1 MQVEL
6 EKLGQK
12 IEGDIFLDEFQK
24 VVYST
29 DASAY
34 REKPIAIIR
43 PKNNSDLKLIIEFA
57 NKHNVNLIPRAAGT
71 SLAGQV
77 VGDGIIVDISK
88 YFNKI
93 VEINAKEKY
102 AIVLPGVVRD
112 ELNLAVKEHG
122 LFFAPETSTANRCM
136 LGGMHGNNS
145 CGANALIHGSTREHV
160 ISSKVLLSDGTEAE
174 FKDLTKAEFEEKLK
188 GDSLESKLYNDVY
201 KMLSNKKV
209 VEEIEREFPDK
220 EIKRRNTGYAID
232 MLIDNQ
238 VFSDSD
244 KPFNFNQL
252 LAGSEGTLAFT
263 TEMKVNLEELPPK
276 HTGLVCVHLKT
287 VIESAK
293 ANLVALK
300 YKPNAVELMD
310 SVIVEL
316 TKGNKTQA
324 ENRFFIEGEPGALL
338 IVEFSKDT
346 KEELEEVAAE
356 MEKAMRAEGYG
367 YHFPLVTGDGVK
379 KVWDLRKAGLGI
391 LGNMPGDAKPAPVV
405 EDASVRP
412 EDLPAYLEGVEE
424 ILQKHKLE
432 VVYYAHIS
440 TGELHIRPVLNLKT
454 QEGRD
459 MFKTVATDF
468 ATLIKKF
475 KGSLSGEHG
484 DGRLRGEF
492 IPFMIGDKNYELLK
506 EVKQTWDPNG
516 IFNRDKIVNTPSMN
530 TFLRYDEDYTTHE
543 VETIFD
549 FSKTEGFQ
557 KAVEKCNGSG
567 DCRKSHVIGGTMC
580 PSYQA
585 SQNESQTTRARANV
599 LREYMSRTPE
609 GKNALDHKEIYE
621 VMDLCLSCKACKS
634 ECPSNVDITRLK
646 AEFLQHYYDDH
657 GIPFRTKMIAYN
669 PLLNKLMSKSY
680 IAPIANFALGLPVI
694 GKAMVSAI
702 GFHPNRAVPDVHTAT
717 VEKYHKKLT
726 QNAGSK
732 GKVYLFND
740 EFTNYNDPDVGIY
753 AIRLLNALGYEVVI
767 PQHKDSARTFLSK
780 GMIREAKKFA
790 IENVTMLK
798 DIVSEE
804 TPLIGLEPSAIL
816 GFRDEYPDLVGKEL
830 QAEARELGKNALLFE
845 EWFMRE
851 VKKGNITKD
860 SFTDAENMTRLHG
873 HCHQKAIA
881 STQNTLEMLNF
892 PANYEAEEIKS
903 GCCGMAGSFG
913 YEKEHYDLSM
923 KIGELVLFPEVRK
936 TAKDVQIAAPG
947 TSCRHQIYDGTS
959 VSAKHPVAIMYEALK

>member
-6 EKLGQK
+6 EKLGHI

-43 PKNNSDLKLIIEFA
+43 PKNNSDLKIVIDFA
-57 NKHNVNLIPRAAGT
+57 NEHKVNLIPRAAGT

-77 VGDGIIVDISK
+77 VGNGIIVDISK

-93 VEINAKEKY
+93 IEINSEEKY
-102 AIVLPGVVRD
+102 AIIEPGVVRD
-112 ELNLAVKEHG
+112 ELNMAVKELG

-136 LGGMHGNNS
+136 IGGMHGNNS

-160 ISSKVLLSDGTEAE
+160 ISSEVLLSDGSAVE
-174 FKDLTKAEFEEKLK
+174 FKDLSKSDFEEKLK
-188 GDSLESKLYNDVY
+188 GDTLESKLYNSVY
-201 KMLSNKKV
+201 KMLSNKDII
-209 VEEIEREFPDK
+209 EEINSEFPDK

-263 TEMKVNLEELPPK
+263 TQMKVNLADLPPK
-276 HTGLVCVHLKT
+276 HTGLVCVHINT

-293 ANLVALK
+293 ANLIALK
-300 YKPNAVELMD
+300 FKPNAVELMD
-310 SVIVEL
+310 NVIIEL
-316 TKGNKTQA
+316 TKGNRTQA
-324 ENRFFIEGEPGALL
+324 KNRFFIDGKPGALL

-346 KEELEEVAAE
+346 KEELEEVAKQ
-356 MEKAMRAEGYG
+356 MEKAMRDEGYG
-367 YHFPLVTGDGVK
+367 YHFPLVTGDDVK

-405 EDASVRP
+405 EDTSVKP

-424 ILQKHKLE
+424 ILQKHKLD

-468 ATLIKKF
+468 ATLVKKF
-475 KGSLSGEHG
+475 NGSLSGEHG

-506 EVKQTWDPNG
+506 EIKATWDPNG
-516 IFNRDKIVNTPSMN
+516 IFNRDKIVDTPSMN
-530 TFLRYDEDYTTHE
+530 TFLRYDDDYKTHE
-543 VETIFD
+543 IKTVFD

-567 DCRKSHVIGGTMC
+567 DCRKSHIIGGTMC

-585 SQNESQTTRARANV
+585 SKNESQTTRARANV
-599 LREYMSRTPE
+599 LREYMSRSESSPL
-609 GKNALDHKEIYE
+609 NHKEIYD

-634 ECPSNVDITRLK
+634 ECPSNVDITKLK
-646 AEFLQHYYDDH
+646 AEFLQHYYDEN

-669 PLLNKLMSKSY
+669 PALNKLIS
-680 IAPIANFALGLPVI
+680 PISAISNFVLDLPVI
-694 GKAMVSAI
+694 GGMITSMI
-702 GFHPNRAVPDVHTAT
+702 GFSPKRKVPHVHSAT
-717 VEKYHKKLT
+717 VTKYHKKLT
-726 QNAGSK
+726 QNAGIK

-753 AIRLLNALGYEVVI
+753 AIRLFNALGYEVII
-767 PQHKDSARTFLSK
+767 PKHNQSGRTFLSK
-780 GMIREAKKFA
+780 GLLRKAKEIA
-790 IENVTMLK
+790 TDNVLLLK
-798 DIVSEE
+798 DLVNEE
-804 TPLIGLEPSAIL
+804 TPLIGIEPSAIL
-816 GFRDEYPDLVGKEL
+816 GFRDEYPELVNSEL
-830 QAEARELGKNALLFE
+830 QAEARELGENALLFE

-860 SFTDAENMTRLHG
+860 SFTNADKMTRLHG
-873 HCHQKAIA
+873 HCHQKAVA
-881 STQNTLEMLNF
+881 STQNTLEMLRF
-892 PANYEAEEIKS
+892 PDNYSSEEINS

-923 KIGELVLFPEVRK
+923 AVGELVLFPEVRK
-936 TAKDVQIAAPG
+936 TATDVNIAAPG
-947 TSCRHQIYDGTS
+947 TSCRHQIYDGTG
-959 VSAKHPVAIMYEALK
+959 VSAKHPLAIMFEALK

>member
-6 EKLGQK
+6 ERLGNK
-12 IEGDIFLDEFQK
+12 IDGDIFLDEFQK
-24 VVYST
+24 VIYST

-57 NKHNVNLIPRAAGT
+57 NKHNANLIPRAAGT

-77 VGDGIIVDISK
+77 VGNGIIVDISK

-93 VEINAKEKY
+93 IKINAEEKY
-102 AIVLPGVVRD
+102 AIILPGVVRD

-122 LFFAPETSTANRCM
+122 LFFAPETSTASRCM

-145 CGANALIHGSTREHV
+145 CGANALIHGSTREHI
-160 ISSKVLLSDGTEAE
+160 ISSKVLLSDGSEVE
-174 FKDLTKAEFEEKLK
+174 FEDLTKAEFEEKLK
-188 GDSLESKLYNDVY
+188 GETLESKLYNDAY
-201 KMLSNKKV
+201 NMLSKKEI
-209 VEEIEREFPDK
+209 VEEIYSQFPDK

-238 VFSDSD
+238 VFSDSN

-252 LAGSEGTLAFT
+252 LSGSEGTLAFT
-263 TEMKVNLEELPPK
+263 TEMKVNLETLPPK
-276 HTGLVCVHLKT
+276 HTGLVCVHLET
-287 VIESAK
+287 VIESTK
-293 ANLVALK
+293 ANLIALK
-300 YKPNAVELMD
+300 FKPNAIELMD
-310 SVIVEL
+310 DVIIEL
-316 TKGNKTQA
+316 AKSNKTQI
-324 ENRFFIEGEPGALL
+324 ENSFFIKGNPGALL
-338 IVEFSKDT
+338 IIEFSKNT
-346 KEELEEVAAE
+346 KEELEEISKKVE
-356 MEKAMRAEGYG
+356 ESLRGEGYG

-379 KVWDLRKAGLGI
+379 KVWNLRKAGLGI
-391 LGNMPGDAKPAPVV
+391 LGNMPGDSKPVPVV
-405 EDASVRP
+405 EDTAVNP
-412 EDLPAYLEGVEE
+412 KDLPKFVEE
-424 ILQKHKLE
+424 
-432 VVYYAHIS
+432 VYRVLGKYNLKTVNYAHIS
-440 TGELHIRPVLNLKT
+440 TGEIHFRPILNLKT

-459 MFKTVATDF
+459 MFKTVATEF
-468 ATLIKKF
+468 ATLVKRF

-506 EVKQTWDPNG
+506 EVKKSWDPKG

-543 VETIFD
+543 IETVFD

-567 DCRKSHVIGGTMC
+567 DCRKSHIIGGTMC

-585 SQNESQTTRARANV
+585 SKNESQTTRARANV

-609 GKNALDHKEIYE
+609 GKNALDHKEIYD

-646 AEFLQHYYDDH
+646 AEFLQHYYDNH
-657 GIPFRTKMIAYN
+657 GIPLRTKMIAYN
-669 PLLNKLMSKSY
+669 PAINKLLSSTY
-680 IAPIANFALGLPVI
+680 IAGIANIVLGLPVI
-694 GKAMVSAI
+694 GKAMISAI
-702 GFHPNRAVPDVHTAT
+702 GFHPNRTVPDVHTAT
-717 VEKYHKKLT
+717 VKKYHNKLT
-726 QNAGSK
+726 QNVGSK

-740 EFTNYNDPDVGIY
+740 EFINYNDPDVGIY
-753 AIRLLNALGYEVVI
+753 AIRLLNSLGYEVVI
-767 PQHKDSARTFLSK
+767 PKHKDSARTFLSK
-780 GMIREAKKFA
+780 GMVREAKKFA
-790 IENVTMLK
+790 IENVILLK

-816 GFRDEYPDLVGKEL
+816 GFRDEYPDLVGKKL
-830 QAEARELGKNALLFE
+830 KAEALELGKNALLFE
-845 EWFMRE
+845 EWFIRE

-881 STQNTLEMLNF
+881 STKNTLEMLNF
-892 PANYEAEEIKS
+892 PTNYNAEEINS

-936 TAKDVQIAAPG
+936 TAEDVQISAPG

-959 VSAKHPVAIMYEALK
+959 VSAKHPVAIMFEALK

>member
-6 EKLGQK
+6 ERLGDK

-57 NKHNVNLIPRAAGT
+57 NRHSINLIPRAAGT

-77 VGDGIIVDISK
+77 VGNGIIVDISK

-93 VEINAKEKY
+93 IEINPKEKY
-102 AIVLPGVVRD
+102 AIILPGVVRD

-145 CGANALIHGSTREHV
+145 CGANAIIHGSTREHV
-160 ISSKVLLSDGTEAE
+160 ISSKVLLSDGSEVE
-174 FKDLTKAEFEEKLK
+174 FKDLTKAEFEEKLE
-188 GDSLESKLYNDVY
+188 GYTLESKLYNDVY
-201 KMLSNKKV
+201 NMLSNK
-209 VEEIEREFPDK
+209 EIVDEIDREFPHK
-220 EIKRRNTGYAID
+220 EIIRRNTGYAID

-238 VFSDSD
+238 VFSDSN

-252 LAGSEGTLAFT
+252 LSGSEGTLAFT
-263 TEMKVNLEELPPK
+263 TEMKINLEELPPK
-276 HTGLVCVHLKT
+276 YTGLVCVHLET

-300 YKPNAVELMD
+300 FKPNAIELMD
-310 SVIVEL
+310 NIIINL
-316 TKGNKTQA
+316 AKKNKTQA
-324 ENRFFIEGEPGALL
+324 ENSSFISGDPGALL
-338 IVEFSKDT
+338 IVEFSKNS
-346 KEELEEVAAE
+346 KEELDEVAKQLE
-356 MEKAMRAEGYG
+356 EAMRAEGYG

-405 EDASVRP
+405 EDTSVRP
-412 EDLPAYLEGVEE
+412 EDLPAYLEDVEE
-424 ILQKHKLE
+424 ILKKRNLD

-440 TGELHIRPVLNLKT
+440 TGEIHIRPVLNLKT

-459 MFKTVATDF
+459 MFKTIATDF
-468 ATLIKKF
+468 AKLVKKY

-506 EVKQTWDPNG
+506 EVKESWDPNG

-530 TFLRYDEDYTTHE
+530 TFLRYDEEYTTHE
-543 VETIFD
+543 IETVFD

-567 DCRKSHVIGGTMC
+567 DCRKSHIIGGTMC

-585 SQNESQTTRARANV
+585 SKNESQTTRARANI

-609 GKNALDHKEIYE
+609 SNNALNHKEIYD

-646 AEFLQHYYDDH
+646 AEFLQHYYDDN

-669 PLLNKLMSKSY
+669 PLLNKILS
-680 IAPIANFALGLPVI
+680 PISAISNFVLDMPII
-694 GKAMVSAI
+694 GPAMVSMI
-702 GFHPNRAVPDVHTAT
+702 GFSPKRKVPHVHSAT
-717 VEKYHKKLT
+717 VAKYHKKLT
-726 QNAGSK
+726 QNVGSK

-740 EFTNYNDPDVGIY
+740 EFTNYNDPDVGIH
-753 AIRLLNALGYEVVI
+753 AIRLLNSLGYEVVI
-767 PQHKDSARTFLSK
+767 PKHKDSARTFLSK

-790 IENVTMLK
+790 IENVTNLK

-816 GFRDEYPDLVGKEL
+816 GFRDEYPDLVGNEL
-830 QAEARELGKNALLFE
+830 QADALELGKNALLFE
-845 EWFMRE
+845 EWFIRE

-881 STQNTLEMLNF
+881 STKDTLEMLSF
-892 PANYEAEEIKS
+892 PTNYQAEEIKS

-923 KIGELVLFPEVRK
+923 EIGELVLFPEVRK
-936 TAKDVQIAAPG
+936 TASDVQISAPG
-947 TSCRHQIYDGTS
+947 TSCRHQIYDGTK
-959 VSAKHPVAIMYEALK
+959 VSAKHPVAIMFNALK